1 MYFADIASTQV
12 FCSYVV
18 FSILDIIKP
27 FLSILAIEIGHEG
40 VVFQNRMSSFCWTTQ
55 KTFDS
60 FGTKQYDLVL
70 IDVSGILSRWTG
82 STIVGVEVMDEWDE
96 DNES

>member
-40 VVFQNRMSSFCWTTQ
+40 VVFQNRMSSFC
-55 KTFDS
+55 
-60 FGTKQYDLVL
+60 
-70 IDVSGILSRWTG
+70 
-82 STIVGVEVMDEWDE
+82 
-96 DNES
+96 